1 MVSRRDAMKSAGLGT
16 LLLGAGSAPAQGAQA
31 GQQNGPGCGAWP
43 EWQRGQEGQRKA
55 DLGNGAFL
63 NPLVAGDHPDPSILK
78 DGDDYYMTF
87 STFDAYPGLVIW
99 HSTDLVNWRPLVAAL
114 HKNIG
119 SVWAPELCKHKDRY
133 YLYIPT
139 KKTAIPGS
147 KTTSWVIWAD
157 DIRGPWSD
165 PIDLDLPR
173 HIDPGHAVGEDGSRW
188 LFLSGVDRVRLA
200 DDGLSTIGAPERVYE
215 PWRYP
220 DDWEVEAFSP
230 EGPKVLRRDGW
241 YYLILA
247 VGGTSGPPTG
257 HMVIAS
263 RSRSIDGPWEHH
275 PRNPLVRTASVE
287 ERWWSRGHATL
298 VQGPAGDW
306 WSVYHGYENGYWTL
320 GRQTLLA
327 PVTWTADGWPE
338 FGGGDLSR
346 PIPSPKGGKAGPH
359 GMALSDDFSTDKYG
373 VQWSFFSPAPGETA
387 RLARKD
393 RTLHLKG
400 EGSEPSDSSP
410 LVFVAPDQDYE
421 FACEIEVDPDTRG
434 GLLLFY
440 DHKLYC
446 GLGFDAREFTMHRY
460 GTEHGK
466 FANPHGRRLH
476 LRIRNRKH
484 VVSIHISADGKTW
497 KRGPR
502 GYEVSGY
509 HHNVRGGFMSLKPA
523 LYAAGAGEVRFRGFR
538 YRAFA

>member
-1 MVSRRDAMKSAGLGT
+1 MVSRRDAMKSAGLGS
-16 LLLGAGSAPAQGAQA
+16 LLLGAGAPAAA
-31 GQQNGPGCGAWP
+31 APAAACAPWP
-43 EWQRGQEGQRKA
+43 DWRRGQEGQRKA
-55 DLGNGAFL
+55 DLGNGSYL
-63 NPLVAGDHPDPSILK
+63 NPIVAGDHPDPSILK

-99 HSTDLVNWRPLVAAL
+99 HSRDLVNWRPLVAAL
-114 HKNIG
+114 QKNIG
-119 SVWAPELCKHKDRY
+119 SVWAPELCRHKGRY

-139 KKTAIPGS
+139 KKTAVPGS

-157 DIRGPWSD
+157 DIRGPWSE
-165 PIDLDLPR
+165 PVDLDLPR

-188 LFLSGVDRVRLA
+188 LFLSGVDRVRLS
-200 DDGLSTIGAPERVYE
+200 DDGLSTVGKPERVYE

-247 VGGTSGPPTG
+247 VGGTAGPPTG
-257 HMVIAS
+257 HMVIAA
-263 RSRSIDGPWEHH
+263 RSRSIHGPWEHH
-275 PRNPLVRTASVE
+275 PRNPLVRTTSVD

-327 PVTWTADGWPE
+327 PVSWTADGWPV

-346 PIPSPKGGKAGPH
+346 PIPKPRGGSAGPH

-373 VQWSFFSPAPGETA
+373 VQWSFFSPAPDETT
-387 RLARKD
+387 RLVRRE
-393 RTLHLKG
+393 RTLHLKARG
-400 EGSEPSDSSP
+400 TQPSDSSP

-421 FACEIEVDPDTRG
+421 FECEIEVDPDTRG

-466 FANPHGRRLH
+466 FSNPYGRRLY

-484 VVSIHISADGKTW
+484 VVSIHISADGKSW

-523 LYAAGAGEVRFRGFR
+523 LYAVGAGEVRFRRFG
-538 YRAFA
+538 YRAYG

>member
-1 MVSRRDAMKSAGLGT
+1 MVSRRDAMKSAGLGS
-16 LLLGAGSAPAQGAQA
+16 LLLGAGAGPVANAAQA
-31 GQQNGPGCGAWP
+31 ATSPAAWP
-43 EWQRGQEGQRKA
+43 QWQRGQEGQRKA
-55 DLGNGAFL
+55 DLGNGTFL

-78 DGDDYYMTF
+78 DGADYYMTF

-99 HSTDLVNWRPLVAAL
+99 HSQDLVNWQPLVAAL
-114 HKNIG
+114 YENIG
-119 SVWAPELCKHKDRY
+119 SVWAPELCKHKGRY

-157 DIRGPWSD
+157 DIRGPWSE
-165 PIDLDLPR
+165 PIDLNLPR

-188 LFLSGVDRVRLA
+188 LFLSGVDRVRLS

-230 EGPKVLRRDGW
+230 EGPKVLRHEGW

-263 RSRSIDGPWEHH
+263 RSRSINGPWEHH
-275 PRNPLVRTASVE
+275 PRNPLVRTTSVE

-327 PVTWTADGWPE
+327 PVTWSADGWPE
-338 FGGGDLSR
+338 FGGGDLSG
-346 PIPSPKGGKAGPH
+346 PIPKPKGGKAGPH

-387 RLARKD
+387 RMARRD
-393 RTLHLKG
+393 RTLHLKA

-421 FACEIEVDPDTRG
+421 FECEIEVDPDTRG

-440 DHKLYC
+440 DHKLYT
-446 GLGFDAREFTMHRY
+446 GLGFDAKEFTMHRY

-466 FANPHGRRLH
+466 FANPHGAKVY

-484 VVSIHISADGKTW
+484 VVSIHISGDGKTW

-523 LYAAGAGEVRFRGFR
+523 LYAVVAGEVRFRGFK

>member
-1 MVSRRDAMKSAGLGT
+1 MVTRRNALKSAGLGT
-16 LLLGAGSAPAQGAQA
+16 LLLGPAAQAACPPAPPGWAQG
-31 GQQNGPGCGAWP
+31 P
-43 EWQRGQEGQRKA
+43 EGQRKA
-55 DLGNGAFL
+55 DLGNGTFQ
-63 NPLVAGDHPDPSILK
+63 NPIVAGDRPDPSILK
-78 DGDDYYMTF
+78 DGPDYYMTF

-99 HSTDLVNWRPLVAAL
+99 HSRDLVNWQPLVATL
-114 HKNIG
+114 KRNIG

-139 KKTAIPGS
+139 KKTAVPGS

-165 PIDLDLPR
+165 PIDLNLPK

-200 DDGLSTIGAPERVYE
+200 DDGLSTIGQPEKVYE

-230 EGPKVLRRDGW
+230 EGPKVLRHGDY

-257 HMVIAS
+257 HMVIAA
-263 RSRSIDGPWEHH
+263 RSKSIHGPWQHH
-275 PRNPLVRTASVE
+275 PRNPLVRTTSVDE
-287 ERWWSRGHATL
+287 KWWSRGHATL

-306 WSVYHGYENGYWTL
+306 WGVYHGYENGFWTL
-320 GRQTLLA
+320 GRQALLA
-327 PVTWTADGWPE
+327 PVTWSKDGWPE
-338 FGGGDLSR
+338 FGGGDLSQPLR
-346 PIPSPKGGKAGPH
+346 KPAGGAAGPH

-373 VQWSFFSPAPGETA
+373 IQWNFFSPAPTESR
-387 RLARKD
+387 RLARRD
-393 RTLHLKG
+393 NTLHLRAS
-400 EGSEPSDSSP
+400 GSEPSDSSP

-421 FACEIEVDPDTRG
+421 FQCELEVDPGTRG

-446 GLGFDAREFTMHRY
+446 GLGFDADQFTLHRY

-466 FANPHGRRLH
+466 LANTYGRRLF
-476 LRIRNRKH
+476 LRIRNRRH
-484 VVSIHISADGKTW
+484 IVSIHMSGDGKTW
-497 KRGPR
+497 QRGPR

-523 LYAAGAGEVRFRGFR
+523 LYAVGKGEVRFRDFR
-538 YRAFA
+538 YRAFGDAAKGQQ

>member
-1 MVSRRDAMKSAGLGT
+1 MKSAGLGT
-16 LLLGAGSAPAQGAQA
+16 LLLGAGAPPAAAAAAVDA
-31 GQQNGPGCGAWP
+31 GGGAWP
-43 EWQRGQEGQRKA
+43 GWKRGQEGQRKA
-55 DLGNGAFL
+55 DLDNGSFL
-63 NPLVAGDHPDPSILK
+63 NPIVAGDHPDPSILK
-78 DGDDYYMTF
+78 DGADYYMTF

-99 HSTDLVNWRPLVAAL
+99 HSRDLVNWRPLVAAL
-114 HKNIG
+114 QKNIG
-119 SVWAPELCKHKDRY
+119 SVWAPELCRHEGRY

-139 KKTAIPGS
+139 KKTSVPGS

-157 DIRGPWSD
+157 DIRGPWSE
-165 PIDLDLPR
+165 PVDLNLPR

-200 DDGLSTIGAPERVYE
+200 DDGLSTVGQPERVYE

-230 EGPKVLRRDGW
+230 EGPKVLRRGGW
-241 YYLILA
+241 FYLILA

-257 HMVIAS
+257 HMVIAA
-263 RSRSIDGPWEHH
+263 RSRSIHGPWEHH
-275 PRNPLVRTASVE
+275 PRNPLVRTTSVD

-306 WSVYHGYENGYWTL
+306 WGVYHGYENGFWTL

-327 PVTWTADGWPE
+327 PVAWSADGWPE

-346 PIPSPKGGKAGPH
+346 PIPKPRGGIPGPH

-373 VQWSFFSPAPGETA
+373 LQWSFFSPAPGETR

-393 RTLHLKG
+393 GTLHLKG
-400 EGSEPSDSSP
+400 SGSEPSDSSP

-421 FACEIEVDPDTRG
+421 FECEIEVDPDTRG

-466 FANPHGRRLH
+466 FANPYGARLH
-476 LRIRNRKH
+476 LRVRNHKH
-484 VVSIHISADGKTW
+484 VVSIHTSADGRNW

-523 LYAAGAGEVRFRGFR
+523 LYALGAGEVRFRGFK
-538 YRAFA
+538 YRAYG